1 MLALLGLAFSQVIGS
16 GPCPAG
22 RLVKEVSVARY
33 SPWCCAGESYV
44 HFEDVSS
51 ALMEEM
57 KGKFVTVAPQTDPSL
72 EFPTSAYLI
81 SNGMTLQFRHD
92 GNQTWENETAG
103 TLHPYLYLAYS
114 AYPINYPP
122 NEPATASTYYSIGAN
137 RDSAIYNAYTNQD
150 GPAVF
155 RIYVDECP
163 FPPSP
168 PPPPPTVAMC
178 HEGYWPL
185 YMTEAEAVAVA
196 PMGTASAHA
205 IKGVDFYMPD
215 GFDGA
220 LHAENDATWC
230 PWHSKTL
237 PPFPPPS
244 PAHPPS
250 PPPPAPPPASP
261 PPYEVPVPLQVVLMI
276 IVATILLC
284 AAVLCISWHLWYGST
299 RTRPVPVQQRPPAA
313 AAAAELLPDLR
324 RTLRARSSSLLP

>member
-1 MLALLGLAFSQVIGS
+1 M
-16 GPCPAG
+16 
-22 RLVKEVSVARY
+22 ARY

-114 AYPINYPP
+114 SYPINYPP

-137 RDSAIYNAYTNQD
+137 RDSAIYNAHTNQD

-155 RIYVDECP
+155 RIYADECP

-185 YMTEAEAVAVA
+185 YMTEAEAVAVSPLGHGETCTPSRA
-196 PMGTASAHA
+196 STSTCPTALTARCTPRTTRRGARGT
-205 IKGVDFYMPD
+205 PRR
-215 GFDGA
+215 
-220 LHAENDATWC
+220 C
-230 PWHSKTL
+230 R
-237 PPFPPPS
+237 PS
-244 PAHPPS
+244 RRPRP
-250 PPPPAPPPASP
+250 
-261 PPYEVPVPLQVVLMI
+261 
-276 IVATILLC
+276 
-284 AAVLCISWHLWYGST
+284 
-299 RTRPVPVQQRPPAA
+299 RTRRARRRPCRRPPR
-313 AAAAELLPDLR
+313 PR
-324 RTLRARSSSLLP
+324 PTRCRCRCKWCS

>member
-1 MLALLGLAFSQVIGS
+1 MLALLGLALSQVFVDDS
-16 GPCPAG
+16 CSNG

-33 SPWCCAGESYV
+33 SPWCCAGESHV
-44 HFEDVSS
+44 WFDDLAPE
-51 ALMEEM
+51 LIQEM
-57 KGKFVTVAPQTDPSL
+57 KGKFVTVAPQTDTSL
-72 EFPTSAYLI
+72 EFPTSKYLI
-81 SNGMTLQFRHD
+81 DNDMKLQYRND

-103 TLHPYLYLAYS
+103 TLHPYLYMSYTN
-114 AYPINYPP
+114 YPGDYPP

-137 RDSAIYNAYTNQD
+137 RDQAVYDAHTKQD
-150 GPAVF
+150 GPALF

-178 HEGYWPL
+178 YEGYWPL
-185 YMTEAEAVAVA
+185 YMTEAEAVAHS
-196 PMGTASAHA
+196 PGGSAHTHTF
-205 IKGVDFYMPD
+205 KGVDFYMPD
-215 GFDGA
+215 EFDGA
-220 LHAENDATWC
+220 LHAEHGATWC

-276 IVATILLC
+276 IAATLILC
-284 AAVLCISWHLWYGST
+284 AAVICISWHLWYGST
-299 RTRPVPVQQRPPAA
+299 RAPAVVLRQKPPEQQQFFRI
-313 AAAAELLPDLR
+313 
-324 RTLRARSSSLLP
+324 

>member
-1 MLALLGLAFSQVIGS
+1 MLALLGLALGQVIAS
-16 GPCPAG
+16 GPCPNG
-22 RLVKEVSVARY
+22 RLVKEVQIPRY
-33 SPWCCAGESYV
+33 APYCCDGESYV
-44 HFEDVSS
+44 HFEDIEAS
-51 ALMEEM
+51 LIKEM
-57 KGKFVTVAPQTDPSL
+57 KGKFVTVAPQTDTSL
-72 EFPTSAYLI
+72 EFPTSSYLI
-81 SNGMTLQFRHD
+81 THGMTLQFRD
-92 GNQTWENETAG
+92 GGNQTWLNETAG
-103 TLHPYLYLAYS
+103 ILNPHLYMSYAN
-114 AYPINYPP
+114 YPTDYPP
-122 NEPATASTYYSIGAN
+122 NEPASASTYYSIGAN
-137 RDSAIYNAYTNQD
+137 RDQAVYDAHTKQD

-185 YMTEAEAVAVA
+185 YVTEADAIALSPTGAAYVH
-196 PMGTASAHA
+196 T

-244 PAHPPS
+244 PGHPPS

-276 IVATILLC
+276 IAATLILC

-299 RTRPVPVQQRPPAA
+299 RVKQLPVRQRPQ
-313 AAAAELLPDLR
+313 EQQQFFR
-324 RTLRARSSSLLP
+324 I